1 MFAEVAG
8 PGLGGG
14 QVAVLHPHA
23 AVSWPRNK
31 DILFLNEKMYMG
43 LADLSLM
50 GPEGTPLW
58 ALWTPALFP
67 AVGRIAPR
75 SGPKPR
81 QRHRGSTASY
91 GQ

>member
-31 DILFLNEKMYMG
+31 DILFLKEKMYMG
-43 LADLSLM
+43 LAALYFM
-50 GPEGTPLW
+50 GPEDTPLW
-58 ALWTPALFP
+58 D
-67 AVGRIAPR
+67 
-75 SGPKPR
+75 
-81 QRHRGSTASY
+81 
-91 GQ
+91 

>member
-8 PGLGGG
+8 PGLEGG

-50 GPEGTPLW
+50 VPEHTPLMGLEDTSSLPRRW
-58 ALWTPALFP
+58 ANSASL
-67 AVGRIAPR
+67 R
-75 SGPKPR
+75 S
-81 QRHRGSTASY
+81 
-91 GQ
+91 